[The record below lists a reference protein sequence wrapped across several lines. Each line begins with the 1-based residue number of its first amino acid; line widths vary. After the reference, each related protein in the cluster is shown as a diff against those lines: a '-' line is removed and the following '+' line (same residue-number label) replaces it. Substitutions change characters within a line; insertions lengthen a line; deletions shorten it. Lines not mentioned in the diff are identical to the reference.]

1 MEKIMF
7 KYLKSALKSI
17 WSNKVRS
24 FLTLLGVIIGVTSV
38 TILIALGQG
47 LKSNVSNLIE
57 GLGSNVIAVVGG
69 KINTTGGSK
78 APFGGNP
85 TSLISGNILT
95 LHDLSQIRSISG
107 VAEAVPISIVS
118 SNLEYNKTVSSPV
131 IFGTDPAFI
140 QTITLAKLKSGRM
153 FTAND
158 QKVIDL
164 SDSEA
169 VTIFGAGV
177 DPIGK
182 VVQLG
187 GQSLT
192 VIGTLGITQ
201 SGGIFSNQSSDFSL
215 IPFNEATSLN
225 KGQVSI
231 MRILA
236 RSTTQTNVQ
245 DIKQKI
251 HDTLFADHHQVE
263 DFSVLTQDD
272 ILGLFDQFLNLATSL
287 VSAIAAIS
295 LLVGGIGIM
304 NIMLV
309 TVTERTREI
318 GLRKAVGATK
328 RAILSQ
334 FLIEAIV
341 ITVLG
346 GLLGIVFA
354 YVMGMVVQA
363 KTTLAPQFSWQLIA
377 LSLGVSVVI
386 GIIFG
391 IWPAWRAA
399 NKDPIESLRYE

>member
-1 MEKIMF
+1 MF

-47 LKSNVSNLIE
+47 LKANVSNLIE

-69 KINTTGGSK
+69 KINTTGGGG

-95 LHDLSQIRSISG
+95 LHDLSQIRAIAG
-107 VAEAVPISIVS
+107 VSQAVPISIVAS
-118 SNLEYNKTVSSPV
+118 TLEYNKTVSNPI
-131 IFGTDPAFI
+131 IFGTDPAFM
-140 QTITLAKLKSGRM
+140 QTITLAKLKTGRM

-169 VTIFGAGV
+169 TTIFGSGV

-192 VIGTLGITQ
+192 VIGTLSITQ
-201 SGGIFSNQSSDFSL
+201 SGGIFSNQSNDFSL
-215 IPFNEATSLN
+215 VPFNEATSLN

-236 RSTTQTNVQ
+236 RSTTQQNVQ
-245 DIKQKI
+245 DVKQKI

-341 ITVLG
+341 ITLLG
-346 GLLGIVFA
+346 GLLGIIFA
-354 YVMGMVVQA
+354 YIIGMVVQA
-363 KTTLAPQFSWQLIA
+363 KTTLAPQFSWQLVA